1 MRQVTGQTL
10 AKKGSEVEDEKYKLR
25 SRIRNRTIW
34 ESRVESPAHD
44 PGLQTPDSK
53 RREENGMKEEQSS
66 PEPWIKAVGRLGDRT
81 PCLSERKKRR
91 KENVEE
97 IHEPDAP

>member
-1 MRQVTGQTL
+1 
-10 AKKGSEVEDEKYKLR
+10 
-25 SRIRNRTIW
+25 
-34 ESRVESPAHD
+34 
-44 PGLQTPDSK
+44 
-53 RREENGMKEEQSS
+53 MKEEQSS
-66 PEPWIKAVGRLGDRT
+66 PEPWINAVGRLGDRT